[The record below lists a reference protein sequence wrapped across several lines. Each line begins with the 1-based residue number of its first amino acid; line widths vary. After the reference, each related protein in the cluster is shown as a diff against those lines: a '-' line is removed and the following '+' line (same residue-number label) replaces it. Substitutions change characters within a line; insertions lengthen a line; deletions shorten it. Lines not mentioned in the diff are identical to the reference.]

1 MLGARKNHS
10 ISPIRSPFTANAVR
24 NLNIKSRFALYKLML
39 TDVADGM
46 RDYAVSVR
54 ILAEENTTIIDVQ
67 NTTANISAIAAGE

>member
-1 MLGARKNHS
+1 
-10 ISPIRSPFTANAVR
+10 
-24 NLNIKSRFALYKLML
+24 ML